1 MVFIGCFVI
10 RVGFVINFRD
20 QGWIGGINYYK
31 NLLNAI
37 SFLPDPKIEPVIFTG
52 YTSDKKILDGFTN
65 IQIIQDHIFD
75 LYHPLQLIR
84 YLIRKLL
91 QRDILLEYLLKK
103 NTISL
108 LSHYGSLGNKSNIPT
123 LGWIPDFQ
131 HKSLPGFFSKK
142 ELLNRDLFFQIICR
156 DCTSIIFSSNTAKND
171 AEKCFPEY
179 AEKYRVLPFVTWD
192 MDLHNLPD
200 FNKIKEKYNIDTPY
214 FLVPNQFWVHK
225 NHQIILEAL
234 RILKKKGYAINIIAT
249 GNTHDYRNP
258 QYYPDLQK
266 KIQDYQISQNFKIIG
281 IIPYVHLIQLMRNS
295 VAIIN
300 PSYFEGW
307 STTVEEAKILHL
319 KIILS
324 DIHVHR
330 EQNPENGQFFPPD
343 DPQQLADLFLTS
355 LTEYQHEVKQ
365 HVYEINIENLEKQ
378 KREFAQNYE
387 KIVLDT
393 LTRFRGG

>member
-1 MVFIGCFVI
+1 MIKI
-10 RVGFVINFRD
+10 GFVINFRD
-20 QGWIGGINYYK
+20 QDWIGGIHYYK

-37 SFLPDPKIEPVIFTG
+37 SSHPDRRIEPVIFTG
-52 YTSDKKILDGFTN
+52 YTSDKKILDEFTN

-75 LYHPLQLIR
+75 LFYPLSLIR
-84 YLIRKLL
+84 YLIRKVL
-91 QRDILLEYLLKK
+91 QRDILLENLLIK
-103 NTISL
+103 NDISL
-108 LSHYGSLGNKSNIPT
+108 LSHFRPLGHKSNIPT

-131 HKSLPGFFSKK
+131 HKSLPDFFSKK
-142 ELLNRDLFFQIICR
+142 ELLNRDRFFQIICR

-171 AEKCFPEY
+171 AEKFFPEY
-179 AEKYRVLPFVTWD
+179 AEKYKVFPFVTWD

-200 FNKIKEKYNIDTPY
+200 YNEIKEKYNLETPY

-225 NHQIILEAL
+225 NHRIILEAL
-234 RILKKKGYAINIIAT
+234 RILKNKGHAINIIAT
-249 GNTHDYRNP
+249 GNTHDFRNP

-266 KIQDYQISQNFKIIG
+266 KIQDYHISQNFKILG

-319 KIILS
+319 KILLS
-324 DIHVHR
+324 DIPVHR
-330 EQNPENGQFFPPD
+330 EQNPEKGQFFLPD
-343 DPQQLADLFLTS
+343 DPQQLADLLLTS
-355 LTEYQHEVKQ
+355 LIESQHEVTQ
-365 HVYEINIENLEKQ
+365 DVYIINNENLEKQ

-393 LTRFRGG
+393 LTRFRHG